1 MQRLAQAVVGRWLV
15 LLMDME
21 GGEFGWRKKMKMK
34 IKSFDSAQRRRLDKI
49 KPLFDSTNYQDPL
62 FLSFKSSEITR
73 WPKVSSFRPF
83 LR

>member
-34 IKSFDSAQRRRLDKI
+34 IRLG
-49 KPLFDSTNYQDPL
+49 
-62 FLSFKSSEITR
+62 
-73 WPKVSSFRPF
+73 
-83 LR
+83 